1 MEDMQGQVP
10 MLYTQPEAAGSFDHS
25 HQKLSATQET
35 QHPQP
40 RTPKYKE
47 KSEHVKCVLC
57 NGNHPA
63 NYKGCTV
70 YKEIQKRTFPPL
82 RNKLDGKTLAV
93 QPQPYTRPGTSYCAA
108 LTSQQ
113 QYETTT
119 SIIQQIPT
127 RQQQIHPQTSEIHEL
142 KTMMKGLMEQ
152 MSTMLNLLTTVV
164 SKMI

>member
-1 MEDMQGQVP
+1 MDIPKPTVITAQGVSNAQAIIA
-10 MLYTQPEAAGSFDHS
+10 LNIAHI
-25 HQKLSATQET
+25 K
-35 QHPQP
+35 
-40 RTPKYKE
+40 K

-82 RNKLDGKTLAV
+82 RNKLEGKRLAAE
-93 QPQPYTRPGTSYCAA
+93 PHPHTRPGTSYSAA

-113 QYETTT
+113 QQYETAT
-119 SIIQQIPT
+119 SSMQQIPT
-127 RQQQIHPQTSEIHEL
+127 QQQQINPQPSEIHKL
-142 KTMMKGLMEQ
+142 KTMMKRFMEQ
-152 MSTMLNLLTTVV
+152 MNTMLHLLTTVV